1 VSLLR
6 EVGAPK
12 KTVFHCFSGDPL
24 MAEILAHEGWYA
36 SFSGTVT
43 FKNSEG
49 LRDALKVMPSS
60 HILVETDTPFLT
72 PTPFR
77 GRPNSPYMIPYTLR
91 SMAETLGS
99 EKVCWLPNSPAT
111 PSMSMAPSMISWPA
125 RSPHTMTS
133 SNPPPVGGWRGSR
146 TGRKG
151 RCHTDKKLG
160 QNFVHDANTVR
171 KIVAAAALVEGDH
184 VLEVGPGLGSLTLGL
199 LDAGATVTA
208 IEIDS
213 RLAALLPQTIATHQ
227 PGGQCTVIE
236 ADAMEV
242 KELPTTPTVLVANLP
257 YNTAVPI
264 VLHLLRTFPTLR
276 RVLVMVQSE
285 VAERLAAH
293 SGSKAYGSPSV
304 KAGWFGLWSVAAPVS
319 RHVFWPI
326 PNVDSLLV
334 AMDATEPPGDEALRK
349 NHG

>member
-1 VSLLR
+1 
-6 EVGAPK
+6 
-12 KTVFHCFSGDPL
+12 
-24 MAEILAHEGWYA
+24 
-36 SFSGTVT
+36 
-43 FKNSEG
+43 
-49 LRDALKVMPSS
+49 
-60 HILVETDTPFLT
+60 
-72 PTPFR
+72 
-77 GRPNSPYMIPYTLR
+77 
-91 SMAETLGS
+91 
-99 EKVCWLPNSPAT
+99 
-111 PSMSMAPSMISWPA
+111 MAPSMISLPA

-133 SNPPPVGGWRGSR
+133 SNPAPLLGAGEVRALAEKAGVTP
-146 TGRKG
+146 T
-151 RCHTDKKLG
+151 KKLG

-293 SGSKAYGSPSV
+293 PGSKAYGSPSV
-304 KAGWFGLWSVAAPVS
+304 KAGWFGRWSVAAPVS

-349 NHG
+349 IMDELVTHAFRTRRKMARGALAEYLGSDVVSKVIEQAGLQPTDRGEAWSVEDFVALARVVKAR

>member
-1 VSLLR
+1 
-6 EVGAPK
+6 
-12 KTVFHCFSGDPL
+12 
-24 MAEILAHEGWYA
+24 
-36 SFSGTVT
+36 
-43 FKNSEG
+43 
-49 LRDALKVMPSS
+49 
-60 HILVETDTPFLT
+60 
-72 PTPFR
+72 
-77 GRPNSPYMIPYTLR
+77 
-91 SMAETLGS
+91 
-99 EKVCWLPNSPAT
+99 
-111 PSMSMAPSMISWPA
+111 MAPSMISLPA

-133 SNPPPVGGWRGSR
+133 SNPAPLLGASEVRALAERAGVTP
-146 TGRKG
+146 T
-151 RCHTDKKLG
+151 KKLG

-276 RVLVMVQSE
+276 RVLMVQSE

-293 SGSKAYGSPSV
+293 PGSKAYGSPSV
-304 KAGWFGLWSVAAPVS
+304 KAGWFGRWSVAAPVS

-349 NHG
+349 IMDELVTHAFRTRRKMARGALAEYLGSHVVSEVIEKAGLQPTDRGEAWSVEDFVALARVVKAR

>member
-1 VSLLR
+1 
-6 EVGAPK
+6 
-12 KTVFHCFSGDPL
+12 
-24 MAEILAHEGWYA
+24 
-36 SFSGTVT
+36 
-43 FKNSEG
+43 
-49 LRDALKVMPSS
+49 
-60 HILVETDTPFLT
+60 
-72 PTPFR
+72 
-77 GRPNSPYMIPYTLR
+77 
-91 SMAETLGS
+91 
-99 EKVCWLPNSPAT
+99 
-111 PSMSMAPSMISWPA
+111 MAPSMISLPA

-133 SNPPPVGGWRGSR
+133 SNPAPLLGASEVRALAERAGVTP
-146 TGRKG
+146 T
-151 RCHTDKKLG
+151 KKLG

-293 SGSKAYGSPSV
+293 PGSKAYGSPSV
-304 KAGWFGLWSVAAPVS
+304 KAGWFGRWSVAAPVS

-349 NHG
+349 IMDELVTHAFRTRRKMARGALAEYLGSDVVSEVIEKAGLQPTGRGEAWSVEDFVALARVVKAR

>member
-1 VSLLR
+1 
-6 EVGAPK
+6 
-12 KTVFHCFSGDPL
+12 
-24 MAEILAHEGWYA
+24 
-36 SFSGTVT
+36 
-43 FKNSEG
+43 
-49 LRDALKVMPSS
+49 
-60 HILVETDTPFLT
+60 
-72 PTPFR
+72 
-77 GRPNSPYMIPYTLR
+77 
-91 SMAETLGS
+91 
-99 EKVCWLPNSPAT
+99 
-111 PSMSMAPSMISWPA
+111 MAPSMISLPA

-133 SNPPPVGGWRGSR
+133 SNPAPLLGASEVRALAERAGVTP
-146 TGRKG
+146 T
-151 RCHTDKKLG
+151 KKLG

-276 RVLVMVQSE
+276 RVLMVQSE

-293 SGSKAYGSPSV
+293 PGSKAYGSPSV
-304 KAGWFGLWSVAAPVS
+304 KAGWFGRWSVAAPVS

-349 NHG
+349 IMDELVTHAFRTRRKMARGALAEYLGSDVVSEVIEKAGLQPTDRGEAWSVEDFVALARVVKAR

>member
-1 VSLLR
+1 LGAS
-6 EVGAPK
+6 EVRA
-12 KTVFHCFSGDPL
+12 L
-24 MAEILAHEGWYA
+24 AERAG
-36 SFSGTVT
+36 V
-43 FKNSEG
+43 
-49 LRDALKVMPSS
+49 
-60 HILVETDTPFLT
+60 T
-72 PTPFR
+72 PT
-77 GRPNSPYMIPYTLR
+77 
-91 SMAETLGS
+91 
-99 EKVCWLPNSPAT
+99 
-111 PSMSMAPSMISWPA
+111 
-125 RSPHTMTS
+125 
-133 SNPPPVGGWRGSR
+133 
-146 TGRKG
+146 
-151 RCHTDKKLG
+151 KKLG

-293 SGSKAYGSPSV
+293 PGSKAYGSPSV
-304 KAGWFGLWSVAAPVS
+304 KAGWFGRWSVAAPVS

-349 NHG
+349 IMDELVTHAFRTRRKMARGALAEYLGSDVVSEVIEKAGLQPTDRGEAWSVEDFVALARVVKAR